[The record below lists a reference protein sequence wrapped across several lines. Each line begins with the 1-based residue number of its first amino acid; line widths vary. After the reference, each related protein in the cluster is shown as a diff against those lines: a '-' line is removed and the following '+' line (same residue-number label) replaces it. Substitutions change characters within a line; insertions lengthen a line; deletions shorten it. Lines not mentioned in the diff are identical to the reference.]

1 MSQIVKELYE
11 ALVSVGAEREAAG
24 AAAVSVAPGRDVAEM
39 KETLAAIQTELPA
52 MEGRLRRQI
61 GETTV
66 EAADIE
72 TRRTGRIAEVET
84 NLTGQIAEVEI
95 KLTDRITDVETKLT
109 NRIADVE
116 IRLTDRIADVE
127 TKLTGRIAAVET
139 KLTRQIAELTDR
151 IADVEARLTRRIA
164 DLETKLASLATQM
177 AGMERRMYLMW
188 TGLVALLIAL
198 KYLP

>member
-11 ALVSVGAEREAAG
+11 ALVSVGTEREAAG
-24 AAAVSVAPGRDVAEM
+24 AAATSVAPSGDVAEM

-61 GETTV
+61 GETKV

-72 TRRTGRIAEVET
+72 TRLTGRIAEVET
-84 NLTGQIAEVEI
+84 NLTGRIAEVETGLTSQIAGVEI
-95 KLTDRITDVETKLT
+95 KLTG
-109 NRIADVE
+109 
-116 IRLTDRIADVE
+116 RIADVE
-127 TKLTGRIAAVET
+127 TKLTDRIADVET

>member
-72 TRRTGRIAEVET
+72 TRLTGRIAEVET

-95 KLTDRITDVETKLT
+95 KLTDRITD
-109 NRIADVE
+109 
-116 IRLTDRIADVE
+116 
-127 TKLTGRIAAVET
+127 VET